1 MLTRS
6 NGKAKTA
13 LQTRGVAHRCRERYL
28 PPVELSE
35 TLAFDPSDPA
45 FLADPYPVLN
55 RLRESTRV
63 FHDTELGRWFVT
75 RHDDVRSCLRDRR
88 LGRNFR
94 HVMAPEEIGVPPLD
108 PRWEA
113 FWDTER
119 WSLLWIEPPDHTRIR
134 KLVAAAFTPR
144 SVEALREP
152 ARELARET
160 LEPLAEAGGME
171 LLYDYAQPYSIAVIC
186 RLLGVPLDRH
196 RDLLDWSHRMV
207 KMYEFDV
214 PLEAAE
220 AANRAAAEFRD
231 YVHELISERRARPR
245 DDMVTAL
252 VKARVEGGRL
262 SDDEIVSTV
271 IVLLNAGHEAS
282 VNTLGNGM
290 LAFASHPEQWRRV
303 VSGDVSA
310 QAAGEEM
317 IRFDP
322 PLQLFER
329 WVLTDGF
336 AIGDV
341 PIPRGAKIAMLF
353 GAANRDP
360 RVFERPDEFDV
371 GRENAAQHIGFGGG
385 IHVCIGAP
393 LARIELEASVDTLR
407 RSWPDLRVVE
417 NPRRTGAF
425 VIWGLEGLRLG
436 RG

>member
-1 MLTRS
+1 VQ
-6 NGKAKTA
+6 TA
-13 LQTRGVAHRCRERYL
+13 
-28 PPVELSE
+28 PVLE
-35 TLAFDPSDPA
+35 FDPHDPE
-45 FLADPYPVLN
+45 FLADPYPVLS

-63 FHDTELGRWFVT
+63 FYDERRERWFVT
-75 RHDDVRSCLRDRR
+75 RHEDVRACLRDRR

-94 HVMAPEEIGVPPLD
+94 HVMSPEEIGVPPLD
-108 PRWEA
+108 PRWQA
-113 FWDTER
+113 FWATER
-119 WSLLWIEPPDHTRIR
+119 WSLLWLEPPDHTRIR

-152 ARELARET
+152 AHELAEEL
-160 LEPLAEAGGME
+160 LEPLSEAGEME

-186 RLLGVPLDRH
+186 RMLGVPLDRH

-220 AANRAAAEFRD
+220 AANRAAAEFTE
-231 YVHELISERRARPR
+231 YVRGLIRERRAKPR
-245 DDMVTAL
+245 DDMVSAL
-252 VKARVEGGRL
+252 CAARVDGSRL

-290 LAFASHPEQWRRV
+290 LAFVHHPQQWRRV
-303 VSGDVSA
+303 VDGEVPSA
-310 QAAGEEM
+310 AAVEEM

-329 WVLTDGF
+329 WVLADGF
-336 AIGDV
+336 AIADAH
-341 PIPRGAKIAMLF
+341 IPRGAKIAMLF

-393 LARIELEASVDTLR
+393 LARVELAASVEALR
-407 RSWPDLRVVE
+407 RRWPKLELVE
-417 NPRRTGAF
+417 EPRHTGAF
-425 VIWGLEGLRLG
+425 VIWGLEGLRLK
-436 RG
+436 RPTA